1 MVRLPAWV
9 HQNAQNH
16 VRSGGHHA
24 HFEVDARSLLGGR
37 SLFFFPR
44 KNFEVVAA
52 WSFSPGK
59 HFEVVAGLTQP
70 FTSFG
75 LSASLPHVLR
85 NSGAFSRPGL
95 EKEGPSFFSRWRQRA
110 VTSGRLNLFLATS
123 DEQPSAE
130 QPCAA
135 VASAPGAARAA

>member
-1 MVRLPAWV
+1 MQVGVADAEAGEVPQVGLVEAESSRQRTEGVLVGHMVRLPAWV

-37 SLFFFPR
+37 SLVFFPR

-70 FTSFG
+70 
-75 LSASLPHVLR
+75 
-85 NSGAFSRPGL
+85 
-95 EKEGPSFFSRWRQRA
+95 PSFLLLSLDGSCQSLG
-110 VTSGRLNLFLATS
+110 SGQGRR
-123 DEQPSAE
+123 
-130 QPCAA
+130 C
-135 VASAPGAARAA
+135 

>member
-9 HQNAQNH
+9 HQSAQNH

-37 SLFFFPR
+37 SLFFPPR

-70 FTSFG
+70 FCGHCARSGVCAG
-75 LSASLPHVLR
+75 LFNDGVVNNGSIVLVSSRNLVRVRNRLVLVFLPR
-85 NSGAFSRPGL
+85 GNSR
-95 EKEGPSFFSRWRQRA
+95 
-110 VTSGRLNLFLATS
+110 
-123 DEQPSAE
+123 
-130 QPCAA
+130 CA
-135 VASAPGAARAA
+135 